1 MLKQNDSPLLNG
13 RPPAWHAGFLKM
25 TPAIHRYA
33 QRALRRFGAEARADA
48 VQEVLAC
55 SLVAYVKLYER
66 GRVHLAFP
74 SVLVRYA
81 VAQYRCG
88 RRVGTPG
95 NSRDLFSPLASRRRG
110 VYVNELDQHGN
121 AVDWRDVVVEDRNST
136 PADIAAFRIDF
147 AAWLKSLPRRQRGI
161 ARLLAAG
168 ETTSVTARRFH
179 VSDGR
184 ISQIRRELEQSWR
197 EFHGESAVDEET
209 GAEV

>member
-1 MLKQNDSPLLNG
+1 MLKLDDLPVSNG
-13 RPPAWHAGFLKM
+13 RPPAWHAGFLRM
-25 TPAIHRYA
+25 SPVIHRYA
-33 QRALRRFGAEARADA
+33 QRALRCFGAEARADA

-81 VAQYRCG
+81 VAQFRCG

-121 AVDWRDVVVEDRNST
+121 AVDWRDGVAEDRNST

-147 AAWLKSLPRRQRGI
+147 AAWLRSLPRRQRGI
-161 ARLLAAG
+161 AQLLAVG
-168 ETTSVTARRFH
+168 ETTSDTARRFG
-179 VSDGR
+179 VSAGR
-184 ISQIRRELEQSWR
+184 ISQIRRELEWSWR
-197 EFHGESAVDEET
+197 EYHGETADDEVT
-209 GAEV
+209 AAEV

>member
-1 MLKQNDSPLLNG
+1 
-13 RPPAWHAGFLKM
+13 M

-88 RRVGTPG
+88 WHVGTPG

-110 VYVNELDQHGN
+110 VYVNELDQNGN
-121 AVDWRDVVVEDRNST
+121 AVDWRDVVVEDRYST

-161 ARLLAAG
+161 SRLLAAG
-168 ETTSVTARRFH
+168 ETASVTARRFH

-184 ISQIRRELEQSWR
+184 ISQIWRELERSWR
-197 EFHGESAVDEET
+197 EFHSESAVDEET